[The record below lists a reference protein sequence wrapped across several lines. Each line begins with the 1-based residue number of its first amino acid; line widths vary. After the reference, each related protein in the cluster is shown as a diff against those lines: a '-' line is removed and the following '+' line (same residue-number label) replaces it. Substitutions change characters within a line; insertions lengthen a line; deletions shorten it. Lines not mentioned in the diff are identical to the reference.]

1 MNAENHLK
9 PAPAKAPYTA
19 PAIEIIPME
28 TCLPVMQG
36 SFTVPGYGDGGGMFP
51 SSSTRS
57 RSRNASASELED
69 LINDILTIE
78 K

>member
-1 MNAENHLK
+1 MNTENHLK
-9 PAPAKAPYTA
+9 TVPAKEPYTA

-28 TCLPVMQG
+28 TCDPVMQG
-36 SFTVPGYGDGGGMFP
+36 SFTVPGYGDGGMFP

-69 LINDILTIE
+69 LINDILTME

>member
-1 MNAENHLK
+1 MNTENHLK
-9 PAPAKAPYTA
+9 PVLAKEPYTA

-28 TCLPVMQG
+28 TCDPVMQG
-36 SFTVPGYGDGGGMFP
+36 SFP

>member
-1 MNAENHLK
+1 MNTENHLK
-9 PAPAKAPYTA
+9 TVLAKEPYTA

-28 TCLPVMQG
+28 TCDPVMQG
-36 SFTVPGYGDGGGMFP
+36 SFTVPGYGDGGMFP

-78 K
+78 N